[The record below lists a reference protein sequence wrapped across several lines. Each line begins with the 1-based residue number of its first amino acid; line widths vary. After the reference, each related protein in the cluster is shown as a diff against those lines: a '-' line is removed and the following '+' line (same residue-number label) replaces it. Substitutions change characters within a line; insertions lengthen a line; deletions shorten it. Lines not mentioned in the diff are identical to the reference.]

1 MGSSFDRLPTELR
14 HFIWT
19 LTLGEHGDAPTMVP
33 FRTARPWLLEEEDD
47 DDDELLIGSDDADEF
62 MSDEQFEEIRL
73 LALRQVAGQTENGD
87 SVGPAPPAPT
97 TLPRNDVITIADDE
111 ADDEAG
117 EGNGQP
123 DAANGAP
130 LRDEAENDEDDEDH
144 DENEEGEEGEEGED
158 DYQGSL
164 DSDEGEFEPGN
175 PYGQERAWD
184 DEVVIAVH
192 LPPLLLVNR
201 EARSVTL
208 NWLKKHDI
216 QLNRNTISKGETN
229 TGFAPNKDGLP
240 PYTRKYDPERD
251 HLYVDRRYWR
261 RFCDRLQM
269 PHMMAR
275 DDNDDADE
283 EQDDPV
289 HDIGETIK
297 HLALP
302 AFTMYQSV
310 GVVGHILQFL
320 PRIEQIA
327 CIWGGLPDK
336 EWKPRIV
343 YESVRRDGRPM
354 TQVTNVLL
362 PRYDHVQISEKL
374 SQEEH
379 DRRND
384 DTERIKAERE
394 KARQEKQQRKDA
406 AGKDDGGTEEGDE
419 EEEEEDDDED
429 DEDDEE
435 EEEGTGPIVTMC
447 IRDPSDDTK
456 VYYERGYLTNWL
468 DEIYNE
474 LSISELPEHVR
485 DEWDGSVTLP
495 IVPCNAVLRQ

>member
-47 DDDELLIGSDDADEF
+47 DDELLMDGEYADEF

-73 LALRQVAGQTENGD
+73 LALHQVAGQNDDGD
-87 SVGPAPPAPT
+87 SAGPVPHAPT
-97 TLPRNDVITIADDE
+97 TLPSNGVITIVDEEDADDG
-111 ADDEAG
+111 ADEG
-117 EGNGQP
+117 EGQADTTNE
-123 DAANGAP
+123 AP
-130 LRDEAENDEDDEDH
+130 IRDDVEDDEE
-144 DENEEGEEGEEGED
+144 DEEEDED
-158 DYQGSL
+158 EDQGSPA
-164 DSDEGEFEPGN
+164 DWGEFDPEN

-184 DEVVIAVH
+184 DEVVIAVYT
-192 LPPLLLVNR
+192 PPLVLVNR
-201 EARSVTL
+201 EARSVAL
-208 NWLKKHDI
+208 RWLEKHDI
-216 QLNRNTISKGETN
+216 QLNRNTIVKDEIN
-229 TGFAPNKDGLP
+229 TGFIPNKDGLP

-269 PHMMAR
+269 PHMMAP
-275 DDNDDADE
+275 DDNGHADE
-283 EQDDPV
+283 EEDPV

-297 HLALP
+297 YLALP

-310 GVVGHILQFL
+310 GVVGNILEFL
-320 PRIEQIA
+320 PNIQQIA
-327 CIWGGLPDK
+327 CIWGDLPDK

-343 YESVRRDGRPM
+343 YETVQRGGKPK

-362 PRYDHVQISEKL
+362 PRWDHVQISEKL
-374 SQEEH
+374 SQEEL

-384 DTERIKAERE
+384 DTERIKAERVKE
-394 KARQEKQQRKDA
+394 RQEKQEKKDQA
-406 AGKDDGGTEEGDE
+406 EKDGRTDEADE
-419 EEEEEDDDED
+419 EEDSYDDDEEDDE
-429 DEDDEE
+429 EE

-456 VYYERGYLTNWL
+456 VFYERGYLGNWL

-474 LSISELPEHVR
+474 LSICELPEHVT
-485 DEWDGSVTLP
+485 DEDDGSVTLP

>member
-1 MGSSFDRLPTELR
+1 MGSSFDRLPAELR

-47 DDDELLIGSDDADEF
+47 DDELLMGGDDADEF

-73 LALRQVAGQTENGD
+73 LALRQVAGQNENED
-87 SVGPAPPAPT
+87 TAGPVPPAPT
-97 TLPRNDVITIADDE
+97 TLPSNGVITIADDDV
-111 ADDEAG
+111 DDGAG
-117 EGNGQP
+117 EGDGQD
-123 DAANGAP
+123 DATNEAP
-130 LRDEAENDEDDEDH
+130 IGDEGENDDDDDDEE
-144 DENEEGEEGEEGED
+144 DEEVEESED
-158 DYQGSL
+158 EFQGSL
-164 DSDEGEFEPGN
+164 DTDEGEFEPGN

-184 DEVVIAVH
+184 DEVVIAVYI
-192 LPPLLLVNR
+192 PPLLLVNR

-216 QLNRNTISKGETN
+216 QLNRNTISKGEIN

-269 PHMMAR
+269 PHMMAP

-283 EQDDPV
+283 EEDPV

-310 GVVGHILQFL
+310 GVVGNILEFL
-320 PRIEQIA
+320 PNIQQIA
-327 CIWGGLPDK
+327 CIWGDLPHK

-343 YESVRRDGRPM
+343 YETVQRDGKPM

-362 PRYDHVQISEKL
+362 PRWDHAQISEKL

-394 KARQEKQQRKDA
+394 KDRQERQEKKDQA
-406 AGKDDGGTEEGDE
+406 EKNGRTNEED
-419 EEEEEDDDED
+419 EEDDDED
-429 DEDDEE
+429 EDDDDEE

-456 VYYERGYLTNWL
+456 VFYERGYLSNWL

-474 LSISELPEHVR
+474 LSICELPEHVT
-485 DEWDGSVTLP
+485 DEYDGSVTLP